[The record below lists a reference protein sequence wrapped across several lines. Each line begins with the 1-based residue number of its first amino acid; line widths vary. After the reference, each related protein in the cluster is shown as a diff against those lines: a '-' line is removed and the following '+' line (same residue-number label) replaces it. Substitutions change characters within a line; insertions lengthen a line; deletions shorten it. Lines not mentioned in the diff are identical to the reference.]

1 MKLFT
6 NSAPKFLLCSALLLM
21 GTVNCKKSSKSASN
35 DQAPAQAPALSPT
48 ELQQPNN
55 HETKAPEVAASD
67 TTVPETT
74 NASVADKETPA
85 NTTPELPQWVSLDEA
100 KKCEVAQSY
109 IAQFISEK
117 AQSRVQIAESNC
129 KFVEKNQKTV
139 QVVELFLVRTKDSS
153 GEKFFIKID
162 STQEQVHAEACHSIS
177 QQQDLCSDAAS
188 LGMLTKSDDALT
200 SLPESLT
207 VAIQSQFSGVKTG
220 TVVETPVQQNQQDQ
234 SQQPVQP
241 QPDQSQQQE
250 QTQQSKIKK

>member
-6 NSAPKFLLCSALLLM
+6 HSAPKFLLCSALLVI

-35 DQAPAQAPALSPT
+35 EQAPAQAPALSPT

-55 HETKAPEVAASD
+55 PETKAPEVKNSD

-74 NASVADKETPA
+74 DTSEADKETSA

-117 AQSRVQIAESNC
+117 AQSRVKIAESNC
-129 KFVEKNQKTV
+129 KFVEKNQSTV
-139 QVVELFLVRTKDSS
+139 QVVELFLVRAKDSS

-188 LGMLTKSDDALT
+188 LGMLTKSDDSLT

-220 TVVETPVQQNQQDQ
+220 TVVETPVQPDQTQQT
-234 SQQPVQP
+234 VQP
-241 QPDQSQQQE
+241 QQNQTQQQD